1 MANLNYDFNN
11 RWALVTGGA
20 RGIGLEITKQFLTA
34 GASVSVWDYS
44 DESLLEASKELAPYE
59 GKVFFS
65 QVDVGDF
72 ESCRSAAE
80 ALPQKIDILIN
91 NAGITRDKSFSK
103 MSPEQFDEVIT
114 TNLKGVF
121 NSTKA
126 CLDFF
131 SDNSNKRIISISSV
145 VALYGN
151 FGQTNY
157 VAAKSGV
164 IGMTKTWARELGPK
178 GFTANAVAPGFTRT
192 PMVEAM
198 PQEILD
204 QMAAKIPVRKLG
216 EPEDIARACLYIASE
231 EAGYVNGAVLS
242 VDGGLVV

>member
-1 MANLNYDFNN
+1 MANLNYDFSNK
-11 RWALVTGGA
+11 WALVTGGA
-20 RGIGLEITKQFLTA
+20 RGIGLSITKEFLNS
-34 GASVSVWDYS
+34 GAKVSVWDYS
-44 DESLLEASKELAPYE
+44 EESLQEAALELKDFE

-72 ESCRSAAE
+72 ESCRTAAE
-80 ALPQKIDILIN
+80 ALPEKVDILVN

-103 MSPEQFDEVIT
+103 MTDEQFDEVIN

-121 NSTKA
+121 NTTKS
-126 CLDFF
+126 CLEYF
-131 SDNSNKRIISISSV
+131 SETMNKRIISISSV

-157 VAAKSGV
+157 VAAKAGV
-164 IGMTKTWARELGPK
+164 IGMTKTWARELGSK
-178 GFTANAVAPGFTRT
+178 GFTANAIAPGFTRT

-204 QMAAKIPVRKLG
+204 KMASNIPVRRLG
-216 EPEDIARACLYIASE
+216 EPEDIARTCLFLASDEASYI
-231 EAGYVNGAVLS
+231 NGTVIS
-242 VDGGLVV
+242 VDGGLVT